1 MLTPEYLMRITE
13 GAEDISSS
21 LHRNIM
27 NMIIERVMNRIAR
40 GENYLFTQTDKWQIK
55 VLQESGELLE
65 DIQKEIADKTKKQ
78 KKEIQDAFQDAGI
91 KALEWDDA
99 IYQAAGLS
107 PTPLLQS
114 PMMLRI
120 LERDYLATAGEWN
133 NFCRTT
139 AEESQRAFI
148 NAMDNAYHM
157 VATGAMS
164 YTGAVRDIVNNLAQ
178 TGIKVSYP
186 TGYKMSIEAA
196 TMTIVRTG
204 IGQAAADISM
214 KRMEEVDWD
223 IVLVSAHVGAR
234 TGDGGM
240 NPGNHLWWQ
249 GRFYS
254 RTGKDKRFPDFRK
267 TTGYGTGEGL
277 CGWNC
282 RHSFGSGDGVNNP
295 YDEKNITYADNHR
308 VEKLQQKQR
317 AYERTIRNSKRIIQ
331 NMQTAIDNC
340 KDEQAKFELQM
351 DLDKKAYTLSR
362 QTKRYKQFCKD
373 NNLREYAERLKVA
386 KWDRQQAMKTA
397 GAARRYENIKNM
409 GTKEVKK

>member
-13 GAEDISSS
+13 GAEDITSS

-27 NMIIERVMNRIAR
+27 NLIIERVMHRIAR
-40 GENYLFTQTDKWQIK
+40 GEDYLLTQTDKWQIK

-78 KKEIQDAFQDAGI
+78 EKEIKDAFRDAGI
-91 KALEWDDA
+91 KALELDDE
-99 IYQAAGLS
+99 IYRAAGLF

-120 LERDYLATAGEWN
+120 LERDYIATAGEWK
-133 NFCRTT
+133 NFTRTT

-157 VATGAMS
+157 VTTGAVS
-164 YTGAVRDIVNNLAQ
+164 YTGAVRDIINNLTQ
-178 TGIKVSYP
+178 TGIKVRYP

-214 KRMEEVDWD
+214 KRMEEMDWD

-254 RTGKDKRFPDFRK
+254 RTGKDKRYPDFIK
-267 TTGYGTGEGL
+267 ATGYGTGEGL

-282 RHSFGSGDGVNNP
+282 RHSFGSGDGINNP
-295 YDEKNITYADNHR
+295 YDEKNITFADNHR

-331 NMQTAIDNC
+331 NMQTAVDNC
-340 KDEQAKFELQM
+340 KDEKVKFNLQT
-351 DLDKKAYTLSR
+351 DLDKKAHTLSQ

-373 NNLREYAERLKVA
+373 NGLREYAERLKVA
-386 KWDRQQAMKTA
+386 KWDRQQAMKAA

-409 GTKEVKK
+409 GTKKT

>member
-1 MLTPEYLMRITE
+1 MLTPEYLQRITE
-13 GAEDISSS
+13 GAEEISSS

-40 GENYLFTQTDKWQIK
+40 GEDYLLTQTDKWQIK
-55 VLQESGELLE
+55 VLQESGELLA

-78 KKEIQDAFQDAGI
+78 TKEIQDAFRDAGI

-99 IYQAAGLS
+99 IYRAAGLS

-139 AEESQRAFI
+139 AEESQRVFI
-148 NAMDNAYHM
+148 NAMDNAYHL
-157 VATGAMS
+157 VS
-164 YTGAVRDIVNNLAQ
+164 TGAVSYTQAVRDVINNITEVGLKVN
-178 TGIKVSYP
+178 YP
-186 TGYKMSIEAA
+186 TGYRMSIESA
-196 TMTIVRTG
+196 TMMIVRTG
-204 IGQAAADISM
+204 VGQAAADISL
-214 KRMEEVDWD
+214 KRMEEMEWD
-223 IVLVSAHVGAR
+223 TVLVSAHLGAR
-234 TGDGGM
+234 TGNGGM

-254 RTGKDKRFPDFRK
+254 RTGKDKRFPDFVK
-267 TTGYGTGEGL
+267 TTGFGTGEGL

-295 YDEKNITYADNHR
+295 YEDKKITLADNHR
-308 VEKLQQKQR
+308 VEELQKKQR
-317 AYERTIRNSKRIIQ
+317 AQERRIRDKKRKIQ
-331 NMQTAIDNC
+331 NLQTAVDNC
-340 KDEQAKFELQM
+340 KDDKARFELQNM
-351 DLDKKAYTLSR
+351 LDRKAHTLKL
-362 QTKRYKQFCKD
+362 QNKRYSAFCEEND
-373 NNLREYAERLKVA
+373 LREYAERLKVA

-409 GTKEVKK
+409 GTKKM

>member
-13 GAEDISSS
+13 GVEEISSS

-40 GENYLFTQTDKWQIK
+40 GENYLLTQTDKWQIK
-55 VLQESGELLE
+55 VLQESGELLA

-78 KKEIQDAFQDAGI
+78 TKEIQDAFRDAGI

-99 IYQAAGLS
+99 IYRAAGLS

-133 NFCRTT
+133 NFTRTT
-139 AEESQRAFI
+139 ALDAQRTYI
-148 NAMDNAYHM
+148 NQMDNAYHL
-157 VATGAMS
+157 VS
-164 YTGAVRDIVNNLAQ
+164 TGAVSYTQAVRDVINNITEVGLKVN
-178 TGIKVSYP
+178 YP
-186 TGYKMSIEAA
+186 TGYRMSIESA
-196 TMTIVRTG
+196 T
-204 IGQAAADISM
+204 
-214 KRMEEVDWD
+214 WD
-223 IVLVSAHVGAR
+223 TVLVSAHLGAR
-234 TGDGGM
+234 TGNGGM

-254 RTGKDKRFPDFRK
+254 RTGKDKRFPDFVK
-267 TTGYGTGEGL
+267 TTGFGTGEGL

-295 YDEKNITYADNHR
+295 YEDKKITLADNHR
-308 VEKLQQKQR
+308 VEELQKKQR
-317 AYERTIRNSKRIIQ
+317 AQERRIRDTKRKIQ
-331 NMQTAIDNC
+331 NLQTAVDNC
-340 KDEQAKFELQM
+340 KDDKARFELQNM
-351 DLDKKAYTLSR
+351 LDRKAHTLKL
-362 QTKRYKQFCKD
+362 QNKRYSAFCEEND
-373 NNLREYAERLKVA
+373 LREYTERLKVA

-409 GTKEVKK
+409 GTKKM